1 MRDSIK
7 LEKRLA
13 FTPHRK
19 SGLDTGDFKGA
30 YIKRLFIF
38 FVNFLSLSITFLSA
52 QLPPPERISKVRLRG
67 LLAAVALSF
76 G

>member
-13 FTPHRK
+13 FTPHKK

-38 FVNFLSLSITFLSA
+38 FVSFSPFNR
-52 QLPPPERISKVRLRG
+52 PPQRISKVRLRG
-67 LLAAVALSF
+67 LLAAVVLSF

>member
-19 SGLDTGDFKGA
+19 SGMDTGDFKGA
-30 YIKRLFIF
+30 YIKRLFILFRKFYLLKYNF
-38 FVNFLSLSITFLSA
+38 FVSSNR
-52 QLPPPERISKVRLRG
+52 PPQRISKVRLRG
-67 LLAAVALSF
+67 LLAAVAFSF

>member
-30 YIKRLFIF
+30 YIKRLFI
-38 FVNFLSLSITFLSA
+38 LD
-52 QLPPPERISKVRLRG
+52 
-67 LLAAVALSF
+67 AL
-76 G
+76 